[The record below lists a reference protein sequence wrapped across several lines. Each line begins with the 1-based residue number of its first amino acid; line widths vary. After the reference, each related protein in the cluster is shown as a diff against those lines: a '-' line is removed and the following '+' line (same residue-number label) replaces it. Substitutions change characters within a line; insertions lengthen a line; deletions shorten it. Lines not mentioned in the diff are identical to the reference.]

1 MTLTTDGLVIFQDQ
15 YGHRI
20 AYHPG
25 NDLSSASQ
33 EVTSLASQLWTPE
46 AIAEYRALM
55 VSLEPETGPPAPTPA
70 FSNGWAEV
78 IISPLY
84 QRALQLAFGS
94 LAVNTAM
101 TLFGMAYQAHR
112 DLNHEVWASAL
123 SASAGH
129 LAMAINASSFTLTTE
144 EMTWIIEWSE
154 RNYLGLT
161 FPWEGTD
168 GE

>member
-15 YGHRI
+15 DGHRI
-20 AYHPG
+20 TYHPG
-25 NDLSSASQ
+25 NDLRSASQ
-33 EVTSLASQLWTPE
+33 DVAVLASQLWTPE
-46 AIAEYRALM
+46 AIAAYQALLA
-55 VSLEPETGPPAPTPA
+55 SSEPEPWPHAPTPA
-70 FSNGWAEV
+70 FSNGWAELIV
-78 IISPLY
+78 SPLY

-112 DLNHEVWASAL
+112 DLNQEVWASAL

-129 LAMAINASSFTLTTE
+129 LAMAINASPFPLTTE
-144 EMTWIIEWSE
+144 EMTWIAEWSE
-154 RNYLGLT
+154 RNHLGLT